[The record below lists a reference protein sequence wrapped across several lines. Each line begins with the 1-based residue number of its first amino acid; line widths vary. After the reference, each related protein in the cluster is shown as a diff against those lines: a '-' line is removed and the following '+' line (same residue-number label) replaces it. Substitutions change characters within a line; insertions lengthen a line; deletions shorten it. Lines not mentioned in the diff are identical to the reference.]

1 MRAVLRSALIAS
13 ALLCAYE
20 AQAINNSKGVT
31 GANHARAHRFATGT
45 GVTVGILDT
54 IPFGIQTPNHLGNR
68 LLGQYDFINKT
79 PSQLPDPLNNPNDDH
94 ERLAGHIIAS
104 DDAVYTGVAPAAQ
117 IYLAAIYDPDYQSRR
132 AAPAWLHAHHGVNI
146 FSLSA
151 GYGTNANG
159 ATSDALYWDWL
170 MHEKNALL
178 VSSAGNSGGQLVTPA
193 DSFNGIAVGAYD
205 QATQARWNGSA
216 YRLNGGAQGAEVRG
230 KPDILAPGVWIG
242 DGISYDGYYF
252 LGTSFASPHV
262 AGAAAL
268 LADYAS
274 DVSGSDQLDHRGM
287 KAILL
292 NSARKR
298 QIAFPEVLSPQS
310 SDSAAA
316 DATFDRDY
324 LNCAGGGC
332 ALASSSSAALTAAW
346 TPAGWTTGGSIFS
359 VDKPLDDEQGAG
371 FLDATRALIN
381 LAGGSHAPGTVAGI
395 GWDQNTIQPT
405 DTPSLHT
412 YAIDQALA
420 ASAFLTATLTWDRIA
435 LESDG
440 DGVVDDDDAYA
451 FGELANL
458 DLQLLN
464 STGHIVAQSISTT
477 DNVEHL
483 HIPLPAAGSPGDF
496 KLQVTY
502 NGGGILP
509 TDFAL
514 AWWTSPRQLV
524 AGDYDLSGTV
534 DAADYDVWRANFGTS
549 ADGSPLVWGDG
560 NGDGR
565 VDAADF
571 IVWRQHFGAASSSLA
586 EAAYHAAAPERSSL
600 LLALL
605 SCAAIGL
612 VRCR

>member
-1 MRAVLRSALIAS
+1 MRAVLLSVLIAS
-13 ALLCAYE
+13 ALLCASE
-20 AQAINNSKGVT
+20 AQAINNSKGAT

-68 LLGQYDFINKT
+68 LLAQYDFINKT

-104 DDAVYTGVAPAAQ
+104 DDSVYTGVAPAAQ

-132 AAPAWLHAHHGVNI
+132 TAPAWLNAHHGISI

-151 GYGTNANG
+151 GYGANANG
-159 ATSDALYWDWL
+159 STSDAVYWDWL
-170 MHEKNALL
+170 MHEKNVLL

-268 LADYAS
+268 LTDYAS
-274 DVSGSDQLDHRGM
+274 SHASSDQLDHRGM

-324 LNCAGGGC
+324 LKCTAGGC
-332 ALASSSSAALTAAW
+332 ALASSSSAALTATW
-346 TPAGWTTGGSIFS
+346 TPAGWTSGGSTFS

-381 LAGGSHAPGTVAGI
+381 LAGGSHAPGPVAGI
-395 GWDQNTIQPT
+395 GWDQDTIQPT
-405 DTPSLHT
+405 RR
-412 YAIDQALA
+412 ALA
-420 ASAFLTATLTWDRIA
+420 AHLCNRPGAGRERISHGNPCLGPRSLWSRTATV
-435 LESDG
+435 S
-440 DGVVDDDDAYA
+440 
-451 FGELANL
+451 
-458 DLQLLN
+458 
-464 STGHIVAQSISTT
+464 STMMMRTRSASWPISTCNSSIQRAT
-477 DNVEHL
+477 SSL
-483 HIPLPAAGSPGDF
+483 SRSRPPTTSSICTFRFRPPAARAISNCKSPTTAAAF
-496 KLQVTY
+496 SPQNLHWP
-502 NGGGILP
+502 GGQ
-509 TDFAL
+509 A
-514 AWWTSPRQLV
+514 PR
-524 AGDYDLSGTV
+524 
-534 DAADYDVWRANFGTS
+534 
-549 ADGSPLVWGDG
+549 
-560 NGDGR
+560 
-565 VDAADF
+565 
-571 IVWRQHFGAASSSLA
+571 SSSPA
-586 EAAYHAAAPERSSL
+586 TTT
-600 LLALL
+600 
-605 SCAAIGL
+605 
-612 VRCR
+612 

>member
-1 MRAVLRSALIAS
+1 VLIAAAILHAS
-13 ALLCAYE
+13 AAK
-20 AQAINNSKGVT
+20 AINISKGVT
-31 GANHARAHRFATGT
+31 GANHARAHRYATGT
-45 GVTVGILDT
+45 GVTVGIIDT
-54 IPFGIQTPNHLGNR
+54 VPFGISTPNHLGDR
-68 LLGQYDFINKT
+68 LLAQYDFVNKT
-79 PSQLPDPLNNPNDDH
+79 PSQSPDPLIGPNDDH

-104 DDAVYTGVAPAAQ
+104 DDAVHTGVAPNAQ

-132 AAPAWLHAHHGVNI
+132 AAPAWLNAHHGVNI

-151 GYGTNANG
+151 GYGANANG
-159 ATSDALYWDWL
+159 SSNDALYWDWF
-170 MHEKNALL
+170 MHEKDALL
-178 VSSAGNSGGQLVTPA
+178 VASAGNSGSQLLTPA

-205 QATQARWNGSA
+205 QAAQARWNGSA
-216 YRLNGGAQGAEVRG
+216 FRLNGGALGSEVRG
-230 KPDILAPGVWIG
+230 KPDILAPGVWVG
-242 DGISYDGYYF
+242 DGISFDGYYS

-268 LADYAS
+268 LADYAAS
-274 DVSGSDQLDHRGM
+274 HPTGDELDHRGT

-298 QIAFPEVLSPQS
+298 HIAFPEVLSPQS
-310 SDSAAA
+310 SDSAPA
-316 DATFDRDY
+316 DSAFDKDY
-324 LNCAGGGC
+324 LNCTPANC
-332 ALASSSSAALTAAW
+332 ALASTSSAGLTSAW
-346 TPAGWTTGGSIFS
+346 TPAGWATGGSTFS
-359 VDKPLDDEQGAG
+359 ITSPLDDEQGAG

-381 LAGGSHAPGTVAGI
+381 LSGGNYAPGRVAGI
-395 GWDQNTIQPT
+395 GWDQGTVQPT

-412 YAIDQALA
+412 YAINQALA
-420 ASAFLTATLTWDRIA
+420 AGSFLTATLTWDRFV
-435 LESDG
+435 LVSDS
-440 DGVVDDDDAYA
+440 DNVVDDDDAYA

-458 DLQLLN
+458 DLRLLN
-464 STGHIVAQSISTT
+464 STDQVVAQSISTT

-514 AWWTSPRQLV
+514 AWWTSPRQLLP
-524 AGDYDLSGTV
+524 GDYDLNGTV

-549 ADGSPLVWGDG
+549 TASSPLVWGDG
-560 NGDGR
+560 NADGT

-571 IVWRQHFGAASSSLA
+571 IIWRRHFGAASSALA
-586 EAAYHAAAPERSSL
+586 GAARHAAAPECSTL

-605 SCAAIGL
+605 SCAAALCLG
-612 VRCR
+612 RCR